1 MDETLEK
8 KLRALKLKLVM
19 AEKELMASSGKW
31 KLGALLGAGH
41 TSAMNREVVKLKER
55 LEGKIEK
62 LKNEIA
68 EITGEAPVPKA
79 EVEKPKAKNEPVKK
93 PVVEK
98 VAAKKIEPVKKAAE
112 KKVATPAEKKAA
124 AKKATP
130 AKSTSKSATKK
141 SGKK

>member
-19 AEKELMASSGKW
+19 AEKELQASSGKW

-55 LEGKIEK
+55 LEGKIDK
-62 LKNEIA
+62 LKTEIA
-68 EITGEAPVPKA
+68 EITVEAPAPKA
-79 EVEKPKAKNEPVKK
+79 EVEKPKAKAEPAKK
-93 PVVEK
+93 PVEK
-98 VAAKKIEPVKKAAE
+98 AAPMKKAEPVMKAAT

-124 AKKATP
+124 AKKAAP
-130 AKSTSKSATKK
+130 AKPASKSAAKK
-141 SGKK
+141 TGKK

>member
-62 LKNEIA
+62 LRNEIA
-68 EITGEAPVPKA
+68 KITGEAPAPKA
-79 EVEKPKAKNEPVKK
+79 EVGKPIAKTEPAMK

-98 VAAKKIEPVKKAAE
+98 ATVKEVSPVKNAAAKR
-112 KKVATPAEKKAA
+112 VATPAEKKAA
-124 AKKATP
+124 ATKAAP
-130 AKSTSKSATKK
+130 AKSTTKSAAKK